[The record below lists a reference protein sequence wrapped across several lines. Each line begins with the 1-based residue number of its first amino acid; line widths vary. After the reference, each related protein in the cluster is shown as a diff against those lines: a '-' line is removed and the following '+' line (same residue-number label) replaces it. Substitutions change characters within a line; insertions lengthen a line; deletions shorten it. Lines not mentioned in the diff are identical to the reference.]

1 MDIALDE
8 IAGRD
13 PVSRL
18 LGIGGGDQR
27 HHSSLSDL
35 MAQAE
40 WGRFREG
47 QVDRLNLATG
57 PDTDRATVAFGLH
70 LFSYDGTPVAVLQR
84 AGNPQYGSQ
93 PRLELLSAPEDA
105 ATALLTEVRELS
117 LARSV
122 LRGQVVTLQRQ
133 PLRELAQR
141 GHVPAATGPAGG
153 PRDPACRHARPG
165 AGARRRAR

>member
-1 MDIALDE
+1 MDLALAE

-13 PVSRL
+13 PESRL

-40 WGRFREG
+40 WGRFRQG

-70 LFSYDGTPVAVLQR
+70 LFAYEGAPVAR
-84 AGNPQYGSQ
+84 APARRQ
-93 PRLELLSAPEDA
+93 PAVRRRAARRGDHPTPEV
-105 ATALLTEVRELS
+105 ATALLTELRELS
-117 LARSV
+117 S
-122 LRGQVVTLQRQ
+122 
-133 PLRELAQR
+133 
-141 GHVPAATGPAGG
+141 
-153 PRDPACRHARPG
+153 
-165 AGARRRAR
+165 RRACCAAR

>member
-1 MDIALDE
+1 MTDTGDTAGTEDDALRSALTRLVQQLLRDEERTEQRGTNLMPVLDQHFGRSADEIPVVLESIDGHRFVDVDIALDE

-57 PDTDRATVAFGLH
+57 PDTDRATVASVSYTH
-70 LFSYDGTPVAVLQR
+70 L
-84 AGNPQYGSQ
+84 
-93 PRLELLSAPEDA
+93 
-105 ATALLTEVRELS
+105 
-117 LARSV
+117 
-122 LRGQVVTLQRQ
+122 TL
-133 PLRELAQR
+133 P
-141 GHVPAATGPAGG
+141 TN
-153 PRDPACRHARPG
+153 
-165 AGARRRAR
+165 